1 MTVTKDWLPSGRG
14 ATLAMAAG
22 WITVC
27 SVRKTDWTIPQA
39 ALTELITYNGT
50 AEAALDIAK
59 NETTRTPVTTAQCK
73 EAFDALVAY

>member
-1 MTVTKDWLPSGRG
+1 MRD
-14 ATLAMAAG
+14 ATLAMAAD

-50 AEAALDIAK
+50 AEAALGIAK
-59 NETTRTPVTTAQCK
+59 NETTRTPVTTA
-73 EAFDALVAY
+73 